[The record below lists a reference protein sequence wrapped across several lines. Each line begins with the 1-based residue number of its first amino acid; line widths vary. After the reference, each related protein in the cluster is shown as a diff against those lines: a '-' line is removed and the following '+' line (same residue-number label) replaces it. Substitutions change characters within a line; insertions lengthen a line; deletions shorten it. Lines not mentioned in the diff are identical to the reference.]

1 MTASST
7 APSTTKDVPDD
18 APRVSATQVT
28 GSAVAAVAGAFC
40 ATRLGLAG
48 TLSGV
53 AIGSI
58 VGTLGSAYVTRHLQ
72 RARTV
77 LPGGATRAVLSQNA
91 APAAAPT
98 APTAPTDGA
107 STLHSPVVRVRSE
120 RRGGW
125 RQGMVAAGVSAGVS
139 LAALVAVTM
148 LEGLTGQPITSLAF
162 DAGRQFEQASGND
175 WHQVWAQV
183 RTFAST

>member
-7 APSTTKDVPDD
+7 HPTTTND
-18 APRVSATQVT
+18 ARNDAHRVSATQVT

-53 AIGSI
+53 ALGSI

-77 LPGGATRAVLSQNA
+77 LPALPSPAGLPHP
-91 APAAAPT
+91 APE
-98 APTAPTDGA
+98 PTAPTDDA
-107 STLHSPVVRVRSE
+107 PTPQPAVVRVRSE

-125 RQGMVAAGVSAGVS
+125 RQGLIAAGVSAGVS

-148 LEGLTGQPITSLAF
+148 LEGLTGQPVTSLAL
-162 DAGRQFEQASGND
+162 DAGRQLELGSGND

-183 RTFAST
+183 RTFATT

>member
-7 APSTTKDVPDD
+7 PPTTTTNAGND

-28 GSAVAAVAGAFC
+28 GTTVAAVAGAFC

-53 AIGSI
+53 ALGSI
-58 VGTLGSAYVTRHLQ
+58 VGTLGSAFVTRHLH

-77 LPGGATRAVLSQNA
+77 LPGRASRGSL
-91 APAAAPT
+91 PAHPTTEPT
-98 APTAPTDGA
+98 APADIAP
-107 STLHSPVVRVRSE
+107 SPQPSVVRVRSE

-125 RQGMVAAGVSAGVS
+125 RQGLIAAGVSAGVS
-139 LAALVAVTM
+139 LAALMAVAM
-148 LEGLTGQPITSLAF
+148 LEGLTGQPVTSLAL
-162 DAGRQFEQASGND
+162 DAGRQFELGSGND

-183 RTFAST
+183 RTIVTT

>member
-7 APSTTKDVPDD
+7 APSTTKDLPDD

-77 LPGGATRAVLSQNA
+77 LPGGATRAVLPQDA
-91 APAAAPT
+91 APRAT
-98 APTAPTDGA
+98 APTAPADGA
-107 STLHSPVVRVRSE
+107 PTPQPPVVRVRSE

-125 RQGMVAAGVSAGVS
+125 RQGLVAAGVSAGVS
-139 LAALVAVTM
+139 LAALVAVTL
-148 LEGLTGQPITSLAF
+148 LEGLTGQPITSLAL